1 MMELCFRLLFRGV
14 SWVVVATQHSGLS
27 IVVEGLEGFSG
38 AQWLRRLLPYWGC
51 WAQQGGY
58 GVYALKV
65 HVIFVMAT
73 ESERPECVVS
83 NSQQNM
89 EVNLGFVEDLALDK
103 NLSCSWDAWNLI
115 EKTHASWNYI
125 INFEPFFDYCCG
137 GLIEDETTPQD
148 RWEVNKEKLFSQD
161 ITFRTLFII
170 FDL

>member
-1 MMELCFRLLFRGV
+1 MFVFSWIGWWMELCFVCCFVEFRGLLL
-14 SWVVVATQHSGLS
+14 QQKNSGLS
-27 IVVEGLEGFSG
+27 LVVEGLEGVSG

-115 EKTHASWNYI
+115 EKTHGI
-125 INFEPFFDYCCG
+125 ILSILNP
-137 GLIEDETTPQD
+137 LLTI
-148 RWEVNKEKLFSQD
+148 VVVV
-161 ITFRTLFII
+161 
-170 FDL
+170 